1 MILYSYL
8 CGLSASLRKYNNYTR
23 VGREKQLIMNGFWG
37 IVKKKEAILVDETVR
52 LMKKQLFWSRLTGV
66 LFAVMTVLL
75 IIALILFGSFLRQ
88 AGDLKDVDWE
98 SVGKNLET
106 ISNDLSAVNWLGLT
120 EDIGEMTAEAEKSLQ
135 IAQKAISDLDIGTL
149 NEAITE
155 LRDVIRPLA
164 NLVNRF
170 SN

>member
-1 MILYSYL
+1 MAKADQIAVQLDAT
-8 CGLSASLRKYNNYTR
+8 AS
-23 VGREKQLIMNGFWG
+23 Q
-37 IVKKKEAILVDETVR
+37 
-52 LMKKQLFWSRLTGV
+52 
-66 LFAVMTVLL
+66 
-75 IIALILFGSFLRQ
+75 
-88 AGDLKDVDWE
+88 LKDVDWE

-106 ISNDLSAVNWLGLT
+106 ISNDLSAVDWLGLT
-120 EDIGEMTAEAEKSLQ
+120 EDISEMTAEAENSLQ
-135 IAQKAISDLDIGTL
+135 IAQKAITDLDIDTL

>member
-1 MILYSYL
+1 M
-8 CGLSASLRKYNNYTR
+8 
-23 VGREKQLIMNGFWG
+23 E
-37 IVKKKEAILVDETVR
+37 ETVQ

-66 LFAVMTVLL
+66 LFACVTVLL
-75 IIALILFGSFLRQ
+75 VIALILFGSFMRR
-88 AGDLKDVDWE
+88 AGDLVAKADEIAAKLDSTASQLEDVDWE

-106 ISNDLSAVNWLGLT
+106 ISNDLSAVDWIGLT
-120 EDIGEMTAEAEKSLQ
+120 DDIGKMATEAENSLQ
-135 IAQKAISDLDIGTL
+135 IAQKAITDLDIETL

-164 NLVNRF
+164 NFVNRF

>member
-1 MILYSYL
+1 M
-8 CGLSASLRKYNNYTR
+8 
-23 VGREKQLIMNGFWG
+23 
-37 IVKKKEAILVDETVR
+37 DETVR

-75 IIALILFGSFLRQ
+75 IVALVLFSNFLRQ
-88 AGDLKDVDWE
+88 AGDLVAKADEIAVQLDSTAAQLKDVDWE

-106 ISNDLSAVNWLGLT
+106 ISDDLSAVDWLGLT
-120 EDIGEMTAEAEKSLQ
+120 DDIGKMATEAENSLQ
-135 IAQKAISDLDIGTL
+135 IAQKAITDLDIETL

-164 NLVNRF
+164 NFVNRF
-170 SN
+170 GN

>member
-1 MILYSYL
+1 M
-8 CGLSASLRKYNNYTR
+8 
-23 VGREKQLIMNGFWG
+23 
-37 IVKKKEAILVDETVR
+37 DETVR

-66 LFAVMTVLL
+66 LFAVMTALL
-75 IIALILFGSFLRQ
+75 IVALVLFSNFLRQ
-88 AGDLKDVDWE
+88 AGDLVTKADEIAVQLDSTAAQLKDVDWE

-106 ISNDLSAVNWLGLT
+106 ISDDLSAVDWLGLT
-120 EDIGEMTAEAEKSLQ
+120 DDIGKMATEAENSLQ
-135 IAQKAISDLDIGTL
+135 IAQKAITDLDIETL

-170 SN
+170 S

>member
-1 MILYSYL
+1 M
-8 CGLSASLRKYNNYTR
+8 
-23 VGREKQLIMNGFWG
+23 
-37 IVKKKEAILVDETVR
+37 DETVR

-66 LFAVMTVLL
+66 LFAVMTALL
-75 IIALILFGSFLRQ
+75 IVALVLFSNFLRQ
-88 AGDLKDVDWE
+88 AGDLVAKSDEIAVQLDSTAAQLKDVDWE

-106 ISNDLSAVNWLGLT
+106 ISDDLSAVDWLGLT
-120 EDIGEMTAEAEKSLQ
+120 DDIGKMATEAENSLQ
-135 IAQKAISDLDIGTL
+135 IAQKAITDLDIETL

-170 SN
+170 S

>member
-1 MILYSYL
+1 M
-8 CGLSASLRKYNNYTR
+8 
-23 VGREKQLIMNGFWG
+23 
-37 IVKKKEAILVDETVR
+37 DETVR
-52 LMKKQLFWSRLTGV
+52 LMKKQLFWSRLTAL

-75 IIALILFGSFLRQ
+75 VIALILFGSFLRQ
-88 AGDLKDVDWE
+88 AGDLVAKADQIAVQLDATASQLKDVDWE

-106 ISNDLSAVNWLGLT
+106 ISNDLSAVDWLGLT
-120 EDIGEMTAEAEKSLQ
+120 EDISEMTAEAENSLQ
-135 IAQKAISDLDIGTL
+135 IAQKAITDLDIDTL